1 MALNK
6 KTMFKKLPR
15 FLRRLTRMLGM
26 APEPPQI
33 DGLFTENGAP
43 AFFSSSIEPWYKKC
57 IRDNPATSDCLVVEV
72 VWYKKQNGAEH
83 EFLRFNISSPDKVH
97 TSIVIAE
104 RGGGVRNQNRDPS
117 GATQPADT
125 IAPIETTGA
134 VTPPDATVPPISSQD
149 VTGDSTASS
158 ADESSPRVDEATKT
172 NGRPKPKTR
181 PSAHIGSIST
191 SFQRSAH
198 DLVNYATL
206 DSTAS
211 SELERRCKKATRD
224 CVLTFPEGA
233 GPSASQLATLLYVT
247 SKHEP
252 SYTLTNTQC
261 YWFVETVFDALKS
274 LFAGAAQDNP
284 KRRGGTWNRVPIPTK
299 GGSVDVVCAK
309 YRAARAAL
317 AEEAEQKRKAE
328 QQQAEERQRE
338 REQRLAAEARALAA
352 EEQRQ
357 AAEEQRRA
365 AEERARAAEEER
377 RRERQTAEEERRR
390 ERQAAEEEIA
400 KLRRE
405 LEASR
410 ARAST

>member
-1 MALNK
+1 MAQ
-6 KTMFKKLPR
+6 
-15 FLRRLTRMLGM
+15 
-26 APEPPQI
+26 EPPKI
-33 DGLFTENGAP
+33 RGLFTEYGLP
-43 AFFSSSIEPWYKKC
+43 AFLASSVEPWYEN
-57 IRDNPATSDCLVVEV
+57 IRDNPASSDCLVVEV
-72 VWYKKQNGAEH
+72 GWYKKQNGVEH
-83 EFLRFNISSPDKVH
+83 EFLRFDIFSPDEVH

-117 GATQPADT
+117 GATQPTET
-125 IAPIETTGA
+125 IAPIDTTGA
-134 VTPPDATVPPISSQD
+134 VTPPDATVPPTSSQD
-149 VTGDSTASS
+149 ITGDSTASS

-181 PSAHIGSIST
+181 RSAHITSMST
-191 SFQRSAH
+191 SFQRGAH
-198 DLVNYATL
+198 DLVSYATL
-206 DSTAS
+206 DSRAS
-211 SELERRCKKATRD
+211 VELERKCKKATRI
-224 CVLTFPEGA
+224 CMLTFPEGA
-233 GPSASQLATLLYVT
+233 RPSASELATLLYVT

-252 SYTLTNTQC
+252 TYAITNTQC
-261 YWFVETVFDALKS
+261 YWFVETVFEALKS

-284 KRRGGTWNRVPIPTK
+284 KHRGGTWNRVPIPTK

-352 EEQRQ
+352 EASALAAEEEKQKEREKRQ
-357 AAEEQRRA
+357 AAEEEKQK
-365 AEERARAAEEER
+365 ERE
-377 RRERQTAEEERRR
+377 Q
-390 ERQAAEEEIA
+390 RQAAEEEIA

-410 ARAST
+410 AGAST

>member
-1 MALNK
+1 M
-6 KTMFKKLPR
+6 
-15 FLRRLTRMLGM
+15 
-26 APEPPQI
+26 
-33 DGLFTENGAP
+33 
-43 AFFSSSIEPWYKKC
+43 
-57 IRDNPATSDCLVVEV
+57 
-72 VWYKKQNGAEH
+72 
-83 EFLRFNISSPDKVH
+83 
-97 TSIVIAE
+97 
-104 RGGGVRNQNRDPS
+104 
-117 GATQPADT
+117 
-125 IAPIETTGA
+125 
-134 VTPPDATVPPISSQD
+134 
-149 VTGDSTASS
+149 
-158 ADESSPRVDEATKT
+158 
-172 NGRPKPKTR
+172 
-181 PSAHIGSIST
+181 ST
-191 SFQRSAH
+191 SFQRGAH
-198 DLVNYATL
+198 DLVSYATL
-206 DSTAS
+206 DSRAS
-211 SELERRCKKATRD
+211 SELERKCKKATRD

-261 YWFVETVFDALKS
+261 YWFVETVFGALKS

-352 EEQRQ
+352 EASAL
-357 AAEEQRRA
+357 AAEA
-365 AEERARAAEEER
+365 SALAAEEEKQKE
-377 RRERQTAEEERRR
+377 REK
-390 ERQAAEEEIA
+390 RQAAEEEIA

-410 ARAST
+410 AGAST

>member
-1 MALNK
+1 MTLNK

-15 FLRRLTRMLGM
+15 LLRRLLRMLGM
-26 APEPPQI
+26 APEPPKI
-33 DGLFTENGAP
+33 DGLFTENDVP

-72 VWYKKQNGAEH
+72 VWYKKLNGVEH
-83 EFLRFNISSPDKVH
+83 EFLRFDISSPDKVH

-117 GATQPADT
+117 GATQPTET

-134 VTPPDATVPPISSQD
+134 VTPPDATVPPTSSQD
-149 VTGDSTASS
+149 ATGDSTASS

-181 PSAHIGSIST
+181 RSAHIASMST
-191 SFQRSAH
+191 SFQRGAH
-198 DLVNYATL
+198 DLVSYATL
-206 DSTAS
+206 DSRAS
-211 SELERRCKKATRD
+211 SELER
-224 CVLTFPEGA
+224 A

-261 YWFVETVFDALKS
+261 YWFVETVFGALKS

-317 AEEAEQKRKAE
+317 AEEAEQQRRAE
-328 QQQAEERQRE
+328 QQQEEERQRE
-338 REQRLAAEARALAA
+338 REE
-352 EEQRQ
+352 RQ
-357 AAEEQRRA
+357 AAEEAAKREREQRQA
-365 AEERARAAEEER
+365 AEERARAAEEAAK
-377 RRERQTAEEERRR
+377 REREQRLT
-390 ERQAAEEEIA
+390 AEEEIA
-400 KLRRE
+400 RLRRE

-410 ARAST
+410 PGAST